1 MKPLEIVIG
10 DFREEAAT
18 LRRNGH
24 ASQADS
30 LDRCLDEVSIAARDF
45 LEWISEGEAMLR
57 SGRGLDYLRSRR
69 ATWEEDGLAKKV
81 GRRWW
86 YRRCVIERRKFTS
99 ITRAE
104 ARRGKIA

>member
-1 MKPLEIVIG
+1 MRPLESVIA
-10 DFREEAAT
+10 DNREAAAV
-18 LRRNGH
+18 LRHNGH
-24 ASQADS
+24 TLQADTI
-30 LDRCLDEVSIAARDF
+30 DRVLDEVSASARDF

-57 SGRGLDYLRSRR
+57 SGRGADYFRARR
-69 ATWEEDGLAKKV
+69 LTWEEDGLAKKV

-86 YRRCVIERRKFTS
+86 FRRCVVERRKFTS